1 MEEEK
6 LSYSIPTAHIHVIN
20 GQILR
25 KEKEIST
32 TPQDELSECVCV
44 KDTKISDVGTV
55 VCHRNIGK
63 KRLLIK
69 LCF

>member
-32 TPQDELSECVCV
+32 TPQDELS

-63 KRLLIK
+63 KK
-69 LCF
+69 GCT